1 MTIVALNNVTKR
13 FTGDLILEKI
23 SLQVEEGERIGLI
36 GRNGEGKS
44 TILKIIAR
52 LETVDD
58 GIVSV
63 KRSATVGLLNQM
75 PNVSGNAIVRDYLR
89 TAFADVLALQAELTE
104 LEQRMT
110 TDMSERLLAQYGE
123 KQARF
128 IDLGGY
134 NLDTNMD
141 KILHGLGIS
150 HLAEKFWEQLSGGE
164 QTKVSLAKM
173 LLEEP
178 DLLLL
183 DEPTNHLD
191 LQAVDWLTQFLRAY
205 KGTVLVVS
213 HDRYF
218 LDEVVQKIVELEN
231 KELITYHTN
240 FSGYLVEREERLLK
254 EFRDYKDQ
262 QKKIKKM
269 QQAIKRL
276 RQWAM
281 EANPPNDALFRRA
294 KNMEKALARIDV
306 LKKPA
311 LEQKNMRLEF
321 EESKRSGEDVV
332 IFDAVWKQF
341 GDRVLFDG
349 LDCHIRQKERVA
361 IVGNNGAGKSTFLK
375 MVLGEV
381 APDVG
386 TVHVGTVHVGPSVDI
401 AYLSQHMDVGDEN
414 QTVLEA
420 FRDKVAVVEGDARHM
435 LATFLFYGEMVFR
448 KVANLSGGERM
459 RLSLAQFMNQPV
471 NTLLLDEPTNH
482 LDIASREVLEEALRN
497 FEGTIITISHDRFF
511 MDQICDRTLWLE
523 NGEIVS
529 YGGNYSYASE
539 KRKAI
544 VSRET

>member
-1 MTIVALNNVTKR
+1 MTIVALNNITKR

-23 SLQVEEGERIGLI
+23 SLQVEQGERIGLI

-52 LETVDD
+52 IEMPDE

-63 KRSATVGLLNQM
+63 QKGATVGLLDQM
-75 PNVSGNAIVRDYLR
+75 PSVTGTMVVRDFLR
-89 TAFADVLALQAELTE
+89 TAFGHVLALQAELE
-104 LEQRMT
+104 AMESRMMQDT
-110 TDMSERLLAQYGE
+110 SEKLLQNYGE

-128 IDLGGY
+128 IELGGY
-134 NLDTNMD
+134 NLDTDMD
-141 KILHGLGIS
+141 KILHGLGIP
-150 HLAEKFWEQLSGGE
+150 HLADKAWEQLSGGE
-164 QTKVSLAKM
+164 RTKVSLAKM

-191 LQAVDWLTQFLRAY
+191 LKAVEWLTQFLRVY
-205 KGTVLVVS
+205 GGTVLVVS

-231 KELITYHTN
+231 KELITYYTN

-254 EFRDYKDQ
+254 EFKDYKDQ
-262 QKKIKKM
+262 QKQIKKM
-269 QQAIKRL
+269 KQAIKRL

-281 EANPPNDALFRRA
+281 EANPPNAALFRRA
-294 KNMEKALARIDV
+294 KNMEKALNRIEV

-332 IFDAVWKQF
+332 IFDQVGLEF
-341 GDRVLFDG
+341 GTQILFES
-349 LDCHIRQKERVA
+349 LDWHVRQKERIA
-361 IVGNNGAGKSTFLK
+361 IVGENGAGKSTILK
-375 MVLGEV
+375 LILGELE
-381 APDVG
+381 PDI
-386 TVHVGTVHVGPSVDI
+386 GTVHVGPSVDI

-414 QTVLEA
+414 QTVIEA

-497 FEGTIITISHDRFF
+497 FEGTIIAISHDRFF
-511 MDQICDRTLWLE
+511 MDQIFDRTVWLE
-523 NGEIVS
+523 QGQIFS
-529 YGGNYSYASE
+529 YGGNYSYAAQR
-539 KRKAI
+539 RKAI

>member
-104 LEQRMT
+104 LEQRMM

-164 QTKVSLAKM
+164 RTKVSLAKM

-386 TVHVGTVHVGPSVDI
+386 TVHVGPSVDI

-511 MDQICDRTLWLE
+511 MNQICDRTLWLE

>member
-164 QTKVSLAKM
+164 RTKVSLAKM

-386 TVHVGTVHVGPSVDI
+386 TVHVGPSVDI

>member
-75 PNVSGNAIVRDYLR
+75 PTVSGNAIVRDYLR

-110 TDMSERLLAQYGE
+110 TDMSERLLAHYGE
-123 KQARF
+123 KQTRF

-150 HLAEKFWEQLSGGE
+150 HLAEKVWEQLSGGE
-164 QTKVSLAKM
+164 RTKVSLAKM

-386 TVHVGTVHVGPSVDI
+386 TVHVGPSVDI

-448 KVANLSGGERM
+448 KVVNLSGGERM

-511 MDQICDRTLWLE
+511 INQICDRTLWLE

>member
-23 SLQVEEGERIGLI
+23 SLQVEEVERIGLI

-75 PNVSGNAIVRDYLR
+75 PTVSGNAIVRDYLR

-164 QTKVSLAKM
+164 RTKVSLAKM

-218 LDEVVQKIVELEN
+218 LDEVVQKIIELEN

-332 IFDAVWKQF
+332 ILDAVWKQF

-349 LDCHIRQKERVA
+349 IDCHIRQKERVA

-381 APDVG
+381 APD
-386 TVHVGTVHVGPSVDI
+386 VGTVHVGPSVDI

-511 MDQICDRTLWLE
+511 MNQICDRTLWLE
-523 NGEIVS
+523 DGEIVS

>member
-164 QTKVSLAKM
+164 RTKVSLAKM

-349 LDCHIRQKERVA
+349 IDCHIRQKERVA

-375 MVLGEV
+375 MVMGEV
-381 APDVG
+381 APDI
-386 TVHVGTVHVGPSVDI
+386 GTVHVGPSVDI

-511 MDQICDRTLWLE
+511 INQICDRTLWLE

>member
-1 MTIVALNNVTKR
+1 MTIIALNNVTKR

-75 PNVSGNAIVRDYLR
+75 PNVSGDAIVRDYLR

-164 QTKVSLAKM
+164 RTKVSLAKM

-218 LDEVVQKIVELEN
+218 LDEVVQKIVELES

-386 TVHVGTVHVGPSVDI
+386 TVHVGPSVDI

-511 MDQICDRTLWLE
+511 MNQICDRTLWLE
-523 NGEIVS
+523 DGEIVS